1 MNYDTMLK
9 TMKMIIYDDEVAN
22 IKSVDYSDDEDESND
37 KVKLPLLNQPDDDSI
52 ETENVNNVMNSS
64 KVRLV
69 EHQESDVEKKIA
81 IIFKKLHEDDSTKKK
96 NKKISS
102 TNIILFNSHK
112 LLLNKTEAEPGG
124 ATAREQHN

>member
-1 MNYDTMLK
+1 
-9 TMKMIIYDDEVAN
+9 
-22 IKSVDYSDDEDESND
+22 
-37 KVKLPLLNQPDDDSI
+37 
-52 ETENVNNVMNSS
+52 MNSS

-96 NKKISS
+96 NKKISN
-102 TNIILFNSHK
+102 TNIILINSHK

>member
-1 MNYDTMLK
+1 ML
-9 TMKMIIYDDEVAN
+9 
-22 IKSVDYSDDEDESND
+22 ESND

-81 IIFKKLHEDDSTKKK
+81 IILKKK
-96 NKKISS
+96 YPN
-102 TNIILFNSHK
+102 F
-112 LLLNKTEAEPGG
+112 
-124 ATAREQHN
+124 

>member
-69 EHQESDVEKKIA
+69 EHQESDVEKKKA
-81 IIFKKLHEDDSTKKK
+81 NIFKKLHEDD
-96 NKKISS
+96 
-102 TNIILFNSHK
+102 
-112 LLLNKTEAEPGG
+112 
-124 ATAREQHN
+124 